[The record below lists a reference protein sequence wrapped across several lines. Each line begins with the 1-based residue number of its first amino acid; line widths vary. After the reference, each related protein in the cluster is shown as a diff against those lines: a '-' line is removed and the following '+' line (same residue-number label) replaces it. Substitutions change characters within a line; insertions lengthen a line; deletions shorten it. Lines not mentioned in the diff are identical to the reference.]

1 LVVASDRSH
10 VASTFG
16 DCAGRGIRGP
26 GALCSCVQAGYT
38 NDTTSVATNTAHTVC
53 EPHRAPLKVRVVTFG
68 SDIAMAT
75 IVNADNKAAG
85 VGAVWDFTGAIDG
98 KSC

>member
-1 LVVASDRSH
+1 
-10 VASTFG
+10 
-16 DCAGRGIRGP
+16 
-26 GALCSCVQAGYT
+26 
-38 NDTTSVATNTAHTVC
+38 
-53 EPHRAPLKVRVVTFG
+53 VRVVTFG